1 VSKKGPN
8 NLKTANYKWI
18 ALSCTSL
25 GALFSVL
32 NESTLVIALP
42 AIMKGLH
49 ANMEIIMWTI
59 MSYMLILTILV
70 PAIGRMADM
79 IGRKSLYV
87 GGFATFTVGSLL
99 CGSAATGV
107 QLLLFRIVQAIGG
120 SLLLANST
128 AIVTDAFPRRELGK
142 ALGINGMII
151 NIAAISG
158 PILGGFLVNFG
169 WRYIFYV
176 NVPIGVAG
184 TIWAWLQLREL
195 DTLPENQKFDWYGT
209 IIFSIGMLSLLLAL
223 TFGGFAGWLNGTI
236 IGLFGLSIIL
246 LFLFGLVENRIGQ
259 PMLDMRLF
267 KTRILAFAFGSNLLN
282 GIARG
287 AVSFLLIFYFQG
299 IKGMDPLTAG
309 ILLAPFAIAMMVT
322 SPISGWLSDKYGSR
336 GLSSIGLLIS
346 AVGLTGFMRIT
357 EHSSISGLI
366 FWMLVMGSGSGMF
379 FSPNTSAVM
388 GAVPVE
394 KRGIAA
400 GTRTMMNNAGLV
412 ISMGISMAII
422 SSSISADA
430 LQRLFVGTQVGS
442 RGIAVANFISGLR
455 LAFTI
460 SFGFSLLAALI
471 SYLRGPKI
479 VWQEEHIAG
488 IPDSD
493 EKVL

>member
-1 VSKKGPN
+1 M
-8 NLKTANYKWI
+8 KTINYKWI

-25 GALFSVL
+25 GALFAVL
-32 NESTLVIALP
+32 NESTLIIALP
-42 AIMKGLH
+42 AILKGLH

-70 PAIGRMADM
+70 PAIGRVADM

-87 GGFATFTVGSLL
+87 GGFAIFTLGSLL
-99 CGSAATGV
+99 CGSAATGLE
-107 QLLLFRIVQAIGG
+107 LLLFRVVQAIGG

-128 AIVTDAFPRRELGK
+128 AIVTDAFPRQELGR

-151 NIAAISG
+151 NIAAITG
-158 PILGGFLVNFG
+158 PVLGGFLVHFG

-176 NVPIGVAG
+176 NVPIGIAG

-195 DTLPENQKFDWYGT
+195 DALPEDQRFDWPGT
-209 IIFSIGMLSLLLAL
+209 VLFSFGMLALLMAL
-223 TFGGFAGWLNGTI
+223 TFGGFAGWFNGLI
-236 IGLFGLSIIL
+236 LGLFGLAVVL
-246 LFLFGLVENRIGQ
+246 LGLFGYIENRSAQ

-299 IKGMDPLTAG
+299 IKGLDPLAAG
-309 ILLAPFAIAMMVT
+309 ILLAPFALAMMVT

-336 GLSSIGLLIS
+336 ELSSIGLLVS
-346 AVGLTGFMRIT
+346 AVGLMGLMGIT
-357 EHSSISGLI
+357 QHSSISGLI
-366 FWMLVMGSGSGMF
+366 VWMLVMGAGSGMF

-412 ISMGISMAII
+412 ISMAISMAII

-442 RGIAVANFISGLR
+442 RGIAVTNFISGLR

-460 SFGFSLLAALI
+460 SFGFSILAAVI
-471 SYLRGPKI
+471 SYLRGPQV
-479 VWQEEHIAG
+479 VWQTEQASRERAGLADPDEEAA
-488 IPDSD
+488 
-493 EKVL
+493 